1 MSIIHDI
8 FVNKKVETQSDIAS
22 FKEFMYTTTT
32 FNNYRSIINDND
44 DNNNTMLKKPDEL
57 VRIEDTTIIPEH
69 KDQLFWC
76 CYIGKYGL
84 DKYNEIKHRAGNIEM
99 EEKQRISEYFKNNPN
114 FLKNINQKMT
124 KARTQEIISEIMINN
139 KVTLN
144 VLPAFAL
151 YYKVRIMILKENRI
165 YLNISS
171 EDNYETTILMSKT
184 TDHDYNIDICVNDSK
199 IQKIIENCY
208 CLYSHEK
215 PLKAISNF
223 KMDELIEL
231 ASKMDVDTSQKIPK
245 NELYGMV
252 ARKCIW

>member
-1 MSIIHDI
+1 MTIIHDI
-8 FVNKKVETQSDIAS
+8 FVNKRVETQSDIET
-22 FKEFMYTTTT
+22 FKELMYTTET
-32 FNNYRSIINDND
+32 FNNYRSIIINND
-44 DNNNTMLKKPDEL
+44 DTKLEEPSNEM
-57 VRIEDTTIIPEH
+57 VIEDTSITPEN

-124 KARTQEIISEIMINN
+124 KARIQEIISEIMINN
-139 KVTLN
+139 KVSLN

-151 YYKVRIMILKENRI
+151 YYRVRIIILKENRI

-171 EDNYETTILMSKT
+171 EDNYDTTILMYKK
-184 TDHDYNIDICVNDSK
+184 DHEYNIDICVNDNK
-199 IQKIIENCY
+199 IQNIIEKCY
-208 CLYSHEK
+208 CLYSYEK

-223 KMDELIEL
+223 KMDELLEL
-231 ASKMDVDTSQKIPK
+231 ASKMDVDTSKKIQK
-245 NELYGMV
+245 NELYGNI